1 MVRPNRL
8 KERLRLGHP
17 SLGCWLHLASPIAAE
32 VVAQAGYD
40 AVVIDHEHGP
50 GDLYNGILQM
60 QAASGTAA
68 TTILRVP
75 WNDPVY
81 IKRALDTGAE
91 GIIVPSVQ
99 NAAEARAAVAACRYP
114 PEGIRGFANQVTRSA
129 EYGARV
135 EEYLAGLP
143 ERLIVICQIESPT
156 AVRNIGEIA
165 AVEGVDMLFIGPS
178 DLAASAGHVGHP
190 DDPAVLAL
198 IEEAIAATKA
208 AGRAL
213 GSIPLPGRR
222 VEAMLAGP
230 FDFVISASD
239 VALLRLGA
247 QADVSAHRRA

>member
-81 IKRALDTGAE
+81 IKRALDVGVDGLVVPTVESAE
-91 GIIVPSVQ
+91 Q
-99 NAAEARAAVAACRYP
+99 ARAV
-114 PEGIRGFANQVTRSA
+114 
-129 EYGARV
+129 
-135 EEYLAGLP
+135 
-143 ERLIVICQIESPT
+143 
-156 AVRNIGEIA
+156 
-165 AVEGVDMLFIGPS
+165 
-178 DLAASAGHVGHP
+178 
-190 DDPAVLAL
+190 
-198 IEEAIAATKA
+198 
-208 AGRAL
+208 
-213 GSIPLPGRR
+213 
-222 VEAMLAGP
+222 
-230 FDFVISASD
+230 
-239 VALLRLGA
+239 
-247 QADVSAHRRA
+247 

>member
-1 MVRPNRL
+1 VEPT
-8 KERLRLGHP
+8 LRLGHLYP
-17 SLGCWLHLASPIAAE
+17 KLMNIYGDRGNILCLERRCRERGIGFQLTE
-32 VVAQAGYD
+32 L
-40 AVVIDHEHGP
+40 GP
-50 GDLYNGILQM
+50 GDKL
-60 QAASGTAA
+60 
-68 TTILRVP
+68 
-75 WNDPVY
+75 
-81 IKRALDTGAE
+81 KRQD
-91 GIIVPSVQ
+91 
-99 NAAEARAAVAACRYP
+99 
-114 PEGIRGFANQVTRSA
+114 F
-129 EYGARV
+129 
-135 EEYLAGLP
+135 
-143 ERLIVICQIESPT
+143 
-156 AVRNIGEIA
+156 
-165 AVEGVDMLFIGPS
+165 DMLFIGPS